1 MNKINKLSL
10 IRYLLWGFIV
20 VGAAMRL
27 WQFGTNPIS
36 LNRDETALAY
46 NAYSL
51 SEEGVDEWGRSWP
64 FLFESFGDYK
74 LPGYIYTLI
83 PFITLLGTDNW
94 VIRLPS
100 LVAGLVLIV
109 LAYLFGRR
117 IFSFEHAG
125 LWAAAIIAI
134 SPWAIFY
141 SRMAWEANVALMWLV
156 AALLAMEIR
165 GIRSYILVGLFFSLA
180 ILTYNTPLLLT
191 PVIIVY
197 IWLRVNFPVHTK
209 LVYSIIFGLLSLG
222 MVVASMSLLNQK
234 QAITIFSDPTITAL
248 QQDQYAQAD
257 YLFEKIWVHRYTN
270 FLKIMM
276 SNVWASLNPMFL
288 VLGKGGHPWH
298 TVPGYGHFY
307 WSVWFL
313 MMVSLIYYFKD
324 LLKRQWHFLA
334 FLFLMYGSLLV
345 AVVTV
350 DAPHATRSLLFFFM
364 VAVLSVYG
372 VSKYQKLAMPILI
385 GLFMELLWFGYGYL
399 VVYPANFDS
408 WTHGL
413 HEAVVT
419 AMAMGGDSI
428 VITNGDD
435 RNNDMLSEQLYIYV
449 LWATKMLPSQ
459 YISDSEYLERDN
471 VNLIRVSRLKNIK
484 IMSDA
489 ATIPLGSIVVERQD
503 NGNFILAD

>member
-1 MNKINKLSL
+1 M
-10 IRYLLWGFIV
+10 LWGLIL
-20 VGAAMRL
+20 VGVGVRL
-27 WQFGTNPIS
+27 WNFGNNPIS

-51 SEEGVDEWGRSWP
+51 LKEGVDEWGRSWP

-74 LPGYIYTLI
+74 LPGYIYVLI
-83 PFITLLGTDNW
+83 PFISILGTDNW

-100 LVAGLVLIV
+100 LISGLILIV
-109 LAYLFGRR
+109 LAYHFARKIFG
-117 IFSFEHAG
+117 STDAG
-125 LWAAAIIAI
+125 WWAAAIMAI

-222 MVVASMSLLNQK
+222 MVVASMSLLDQK

-248 QQDQYAQAD
+248 QQEQYVEAD
-257 YLFEKIWVHRYTN
+257 TLIGKMWVHKYTTYV
-270 FLKIMM
+270 KIMAI
-276 SNVWASLNPMFL
+276 NFWESLNPTFL
-288 VLGKGGHPWH
+288 ILGRGGHPWH

-324 LLKRQWHFLA
+324 FLKRQWHFLA

-399 VVYPANFDS
+399 VVYPANFNS

-503 NGNFILAD
+503 NGNFILVD